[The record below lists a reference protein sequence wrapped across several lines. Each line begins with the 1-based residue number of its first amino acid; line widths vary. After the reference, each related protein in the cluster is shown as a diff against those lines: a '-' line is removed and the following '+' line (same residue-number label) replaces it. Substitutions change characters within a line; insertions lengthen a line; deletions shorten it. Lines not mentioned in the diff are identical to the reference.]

1 MSCED
6 NKKKCFFSNII
17 ELYADDCRPKIL
29 SNIDSL
35 GTKHL
40 LAGGFNIFSLRI
52 SVDFS
57 FLVLNKS
64 CDLFLGSLRLYKTF
78 M

>member
-1 MSCED
+1 M
-6 NKKKCFFSNII
+6 I
-17 ELYADDCRPKIL
+17 ADQKIVKYWF
-29 SNIDSL
+29 I

-40 LAGGFNIFSLRI
+40 LAGRFNIFSLRI

-57 FLVLNKS
+57 FFVLNKS